1 MEIQEGPRSDA
12 RAFSLTHLQTALTR
26 CAHRLYSAN
35 ADGDAC
41 FLRPHVE
48 RSPSPFGARM
58 NTPGTPKPSSR
69 QRRYLLI
76 ALAVFVA
83 VFVVTLFVRW

>member
-1 MEIQEGPRSDA
+1 
-12 RAFSLTHLQTALTR
+12 
-26 CAHRLYSAN
+26 
-35 ADGDAC
+35 
-41 FLRPHVE
+41 
-48 RSPSPFGARM
+48 M
-58 NTPGTPKPSSR
+58 NTPGTPEPSSR